1 MNQLK
6 RIYNFNF
13 VADLVM
19 AEAISRFCFT
29 CAVSSSTSRSPGPE
43 TMDCYNCDRPDEAAR
58 AGEAREGAGSRA
70 CASAATGRATSPW
83 NVPSPPTAGPEAAAP
98 SVAGWCKVELQTI
111 HRFSQSRRRPLIGPS
126 PG

>member
-70 CASAATGRATSPW
+70 CASDRSGHLAMECP
-83 NVPSPPTAGPEAAAP
+83 VTADRGTRSGG
-98 SVAGWCKVELQTI
+98 SVCCRLV
-111 HRFSQSRRRPLIGPS
+111 QS
-126 PG
+126 

>member
-19 AEAISRFCFT
+19 AEAISRF
-29 CAVSSSTSRSPGPE
+29 
-43 TMDCYNCDRPDEAAR
+43 AR

-70 CASAATGRATSPW
+70 CDSAATCRATSPW
-83 NVPSPPTAGPEAAAP
+83 NAPTPPTVGPEAAP

-126 PG
+126 LG

>member
-1 MNQLK
+1 
-6 RIYNFNF
+6 
-13 VADLVM
+13 M

-70 CASAATGRATSPW
+70 CASAATGRATSPGTA
-83 NVPSPPTAGPEAAAP
+83 PTPPTGGPGAAAP
-98 SVAGWCKVELQTI
+98 SATGVPI
-111 HRFSQSRRRPLIGPS
+111 SRLLTVGS
-126 PG
+126 MSV